1 MLMSDMSDSW
11 LTKNEFDKFIL
22 RHNITTLGLLYDSVI
37 DMHVIYNS
45 CNLFDWV
52 RYYVFYCCCATIIMV
67 NKDLHILL
75 QQKYNRPTA
84 VNYAFIFIISPNVFP
99 ISACI

>member
-37 DMHVIYNS
+37 DMHGHMSYITHVICLTEVGVVRTDLSVNS
-45 CNLFDWV
+45 WNEEKF
-52 RYYVFYCCCATIIMV
+52 RT
-67 NKDLHILL
+67 
-75 QQKYNRPTA
+75 T
-84 VNYAFIFIISPNVFP
+84 
-99 ISACI
+99 